1 MAVPEWQFDF
11 YDRLRQEILTVAVGD
26 YKTAIRKSK
35 RLGYKCTQE
44 QALENFFLGEWGQLL
59 SGDHGEYIVER
70 CRKEHRY
77 VPSTNSRPKLTLEKQ
92 RELAADFLN
101 GYTRASLA
109 MKYGVGEETVS
120 RCIERWI

>member
-1 MAVPEWQFDF
+1 MAVPEWQYDF
-11 YDRLRQEILTVAVGD
+11 YLRLRQEILKVAVDD

-35 RLGYKCTQE
+35 RLGEKCTQE

-59 SGDHGEYIVER
+59 SNDNGEYIVER

-77 VPSTNSRPKLTLEKQ
+77 VPSTKSRPKLTQEKQ

-109 MKYGVGEETVS
+109 DKYGVGEETVS